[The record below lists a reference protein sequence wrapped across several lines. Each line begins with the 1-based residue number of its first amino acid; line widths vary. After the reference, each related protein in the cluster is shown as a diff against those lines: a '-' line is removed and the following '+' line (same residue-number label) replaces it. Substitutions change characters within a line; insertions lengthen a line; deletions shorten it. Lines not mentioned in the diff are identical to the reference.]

1 MLDVAL
7 DIRDYQEDGGCVDHE
22 DMVIITKVL
31 DDEVNARLSG
41 SISNAIVE
49 KINGVKVKG
58 LTHAYELLYPK
69 NMPEYVIIELKN
81 GERPLIFEGKAMEAA
96 NKRISK
102 TYNIPKNARLD
113 SAIPGRQPDR
123 NTNPAR

>member
-1 MLDVAL
+1 MLD
-7 DIRDYQEDGGCVDHE
+7 E
-22 DMVIITKVL
+22 
-31 DDEVNARLSG
+31 EVNARLSG
-41 SISNAIVE
+41 SNSNAIVE

>member
-1 MLDVAL
+1 
-7 DIRDYQEDGGCVDHE
+7 
-22 DMVIITKVL
+22 MVIITKVL

-96 NKRISK
+96 NKRISIPEVFLAVDAIL
-102 TYNIPKNARLD
+102 NIYMNVASRLVV
-113 SAIPGRQPDR
+113 
-123 NTNPAR
+123 

>member
-1 MLDVAL
+1 
-7 DIRDYQEDGGCVDHE
+7 
-22 DMVIITKVL
+22 
-31 DDEVNARLSG
+31 
-41 SISNAIVE
+41 
-49 KINGVKVKG
+49 
-58 LTHAYELLYPK
+58 
-69 NMPEYVIIELKN
+69 
-81 GERPLIFEGKAMEAA
+81 MEAA